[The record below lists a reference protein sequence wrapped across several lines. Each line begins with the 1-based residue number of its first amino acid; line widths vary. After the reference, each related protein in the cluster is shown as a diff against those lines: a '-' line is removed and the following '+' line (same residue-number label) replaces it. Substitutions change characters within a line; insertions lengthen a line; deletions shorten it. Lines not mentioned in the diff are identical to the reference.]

1 MLFYQGFLQF
11 CHAIGNQWDYFHQKS
26 YSYNRR
32 VRSSKSTQKKCKLCW
47 VFPDFLTTSC
57 CSKFKY
63 VGRILPVFTLTKPDK
78 LQNMCP
84 KEAILLGFLAILSRY
99 RKSISLPSSEVIFIQ
114 PKGAKFK
121 AGISL
126 FFYHIRGIHTT
137 VQTLAMYTTHEF
149 WVGLSLIWVGFEC
162 VLRLFWAIYFRA
174 HKH

>member
-1 MLFYQGFLQF
+1 MSPKNAILPGFL
-11 CHAIGNQWDYFHQKS
+11 AILSRYRKS
-26 YSYNRR
+26 MRLL
-32 VRSSKSTQKKCKLCW
+32 SSEVIFIQSKGAKFKEYAKKCKLCW

-57 CSKFKY
+57 CSKFKH
-63 VGRILPVFTLTKPDK
+63 VGRILPGFTLTRPDK
-78 LQNMCP
+78 LINMCP
-84 KEAILLGFLAILSRY
+84 KEAILPGFLAILSRY

-149 WVGLSLIWVGFEC
+149 
-162 VLRLFWAIYFRA
+162 
-174 HKH
+174 